1 MKDQTST
8 ELAFIVA
15 DTGLE
20 KETANMIV
28 ARFVQFM
35 EQIAEWE
42 TKAKTLVVT
51 DVAQIEEMRQ
61 AREARLILKNIRVD
75 ADKVRKELK
84 EDSLRYGRAVQS
96 VYNAIESRISP
107 IEDHLMN
114 QEKFAEIQESK
125 RLNALRTTRQEE
137 LSEYREYVPLSL
149 DLATLTD
156 EEYTK
161 FRDMVHLQHQEAM
174 QRIADAEQTRREI
187 AEAAEKER
195 QRLAAENAAL
205 IEKQKKIMAAQR
217 EAARIAEEKLK
228 AEREKAEAL
237 RREAVREAEE
247 KIAAEKKA
255 ARIEREKAEALL
267 REEAARLAKLRA
279 EEAAR
284 KRAEAKAARAPDAA
298 KLQAL
303 ANEIDAMV
311 VPSMKSE
318 EMQRIA
324 DNTRTLL
331 TKTAVYIRQTL
342 ETIEK
347 Q

>member
-1 MKDQTST
+1 MEDQTPVALS
-8 ELAFIVA
+8 LIVA
-15 DTGLE
+15 EIGLE

-35 EQIAEWE
+35 EQITEWE
-42 TKAKTLVVT
+42 AKAKALVIT
-51 DVAQIEEMRQ
+51 DVAQVEEMKQ

-84 EDSLRYGRAVQS
+84 EDSLRYGRAVQG
-96 VYNAIESRISP
+96 VYNAIESRITP

-114 QEKFAEIQESK
+114 QEKFAEFEERK
-125 RLNALRTTRQEE
+125 RLNALRTARQEE
-137 LSEYREYVPLSL
+137 LKDFQEYVPLSL

-161 FRDMVHLQHQEAM
+161 FCNMVHDQHAANL
-174 QRIADAEQTRREI
+174 RHI
-187 AEAAEKER
+187 AEMEQKRKEAEEAAAKER
-195 QRLAAENAAL
+195 ERLAAENAAL
-205 IEKQKKIMAAQR
+205 IEKNKKIMAAQR
-217 EAARIAEEKLK
+217 ETARIAEAQIAAQREATRK
-228 AEREKAEAL
+228 AQEAADAL
-237 RREAVREAEE
+237 RREEE
-247 KIAAEKKA
+247 
-255 ARIEREKAEALL
+255 ARI
-267 REEAARLAKLRA
+267 ARTKI

-284 KRAEAKAARAPDAA
+284 KRAESKAARAPDAA

-311 VPSMKSE
+311 VPSMKSD

>member
-1 MKDQTST
+1 MKNQTST
-8 ELAFIVA
+8 ELARIVVE
-15 DTGLE
+15 TGLE

-96 VYNAIESRISP
+96 VYNAIESRIVP

-114 QEKFAEIQESK
+114 QEKFAEFEERK
-125 RLNALRTTRQEE
+125 RLSALRTTRQEE
-137 LSEYREYVPLSL
+137 LGGYQEYVPLSL
-149 DLATLTD
+149 DLATLTE
-156 EEYTK
+156 EEYAK
-161 FRDMVHLQHQEAM
+161 FRDMVHLQHAEAQ

-217 EAARIAEEKLK
+217 EAARIAEEKLAEERRVAK
-228 AEREKAEAL
+228 IKLAKERE
-237 RREAVREAEE
+237 
-247 KIAAEKKA
+247 A
-255 ARIEREKAEALL
+255 ARIAQEAADAMR
-267 REEAARLAKLRA
+267 REEEARIAKAKA

-284 KRAEAKAARAPDAA
+284 KRAEAKALRAPDAS

>member
-1 MKDQTST
+1 MEDQTPT
-8 ELAFIVA
+8 GLALIVA
-15 DTGLE
+15 ETGLE

-42 TKAKTLVVT
+42 TKAKALVVT
-51 DVAQIEEMRQ
+51 DVAQIEEMKQ

-96 VYNAIESRISP
+96 VYNAIESRITP

-114 QEKFAEIQESK
+114 QEKFAEFEERK
-125 RLNALRTTRQEE
+125 RLNALRAVRQEE
-137 LSEYREYVPLSL
+137 LGGYQEYVPLSL
-149 DLATLTD
+149 DLATLAE
-156 EEYTK
+156 EEYVK
-161 FRDMVHLQHQEAM
+161 FREMVRAQHAEVLRQKFE
-174 QRIADAEQTRREI
+174 AEQKRKEADEI
-187 AEAAEKER
+187 AEKER

-217 EAARIAEEKLK
+217 EAARIADEKLAEERRIAAAELAK
-228 AEREKAEAL
+228 ERE
-237 RREAVREAEE
+237 
-247 KIAAEKKA
+247 A
-255 ARIEREKAEALL
+255 ARIEREKAEALR
-267 REEAARLAKLRA
+267 REEEARIAKVKA

-284 KRAEAKAARAPDAA
+284 KRAEARAARAPDAA

>member
-1 MKDQTST
+1 MEDQTPVALS
-8 ELAFIVA
+8 LIVA
-15 DTGLE
+15 EIGLE

-35 EQIAEWE
+35 EQITEWE
-42 TKAKTLVVT
+42 AKAKTLVVT
-51 DVAQIEEMRQ
+51 DVAQVEEMKQ

-84 EDSLRYGRAVQS
+84 EDSLRYGRAVQG
-96 VYNAIESRISP
+96 VYNAIESRITP

-114 QEKFAEIQESK
+114 QEKFAEFEERK
-125 RLNALRTTRQEE
+125 RLNALRTARQEE
-137 LSEYREYVPLSL
+137 LKDFQEYVPLSL

-161 FRDMVHLQHQEAM
+161 FCNMVHDQHAANL
-174 QRIADAEQTRREI
+174 RHI
-187 AEAAEKER
+187 AEMEQKRKEAEEAAAKER
-195 QRLAAENAAL
+195 ERLAAENAAL
-205 IEKQKKIMAAQR
+205 IEKNKKIMAAQR
-217 EAARIAEEKLK
+217 EAARIAEAQIAAQREATRK
-228 AEREKAEAL
+228 AQEAADAL
-237 RREAVREAEE
+237 RREEE
-247 KIAAEKKA
+247 
-255 ARIEREKAEALL
+255 ARI
-267 REEAARLAKLRA
+267 ARAKI

-284 KRAEAKAARAPDAA
+284 KRAESKAARAPDAA